1 MSSFTIDFSDFDDF
15 AARMQKAPEIVGQE
29 LKTGVDRTTIAGE
42 GFTKENTPVATGN
55 LRRNIIHKA
64 ATFSGGMARGSWGT
78 VTPYARRVEEGR
90 RGFSAGPGK
99 VLAFKPKG
107 SDRVIFRKRVGPAAG
122 AFMFKKAMLRI
133 RPVHRREMDGA
144 IKRIIARLGGA
155 T

>member
-1 MSSFTIDFSDFDDF
+1 MSSFSYDFSDFDDF

-29 LKTGVDRTTIAGE
+29 LKTGVDRTTMTGE
-42 GFTKENTPVATGN
+42 GFTKENTPVATGH
-55 LRRNIIHKA
+55 LRRSISFTP
-64 ATFSGGMARGSWGT
+64 ATYGGGIARGQWGT
-78 VTPYARRVEEGR
+78 VTPYARPVEEGR

-122 AFMFKKAMLRI
+122 AFMFRKAMLRI